1 MVLNDVAWI
10 RLDSA
15 PSSLVADQEVAEE
28 DGGWQ
33 SATNIEYQRKIQE
46 SNQNTSANRYG
57 ETMVQPQHH
66 ELPIIDLLDNIN
78 DQMEIVLKS
87 EPISPRMDEL
97 ESCLLSNHTIETHTD
112 LDSTHEYR
120 HDGLRDKQQPQT
132 SGRASNNDASPFDLR
147 WLRSRNVQSKHVDVP
162 RAHHEPDHKS
172 SNRTYCNFCQKTF
185 SRAWSLQ
192 RHLADTHFYV
202 PQSLSCDQCG
212 RSYKSRNSLVSH
224 KSQYH
229 ARKDRKEHE
238 AQCEITY
245 WSAVPI

>member
-1 MVLNDVAWI
+1 
-10 RLDSA
+10 
-15 PSSLVADQEVAEE
+15 
-28 DGGWQ
+28 
-33 SATNIEYQRKIQE
+33 
-46 SNQNTSANRYG
+46 
-57 ETMVQPQHH
+57 MVQPQHQ

-87 EPISPRMDEL
+87 EPISPRMAEL
-97 ESCLLSNHTIETHTD
+97 ESCLLSNHTIERHAD

-120 HDGLRDKQQPQT
+120 HDGLGDKQQPQT
-132 SGRASNNDASPFDLR
+132 SGRCSNNDAPPFDLR
-147 WLRSRNVQSKHVDVP
+147 WLRSRNGFVQSKHVDAS
-162 RAHHEPDHKS
+162 RAYHEPDHKS

-238 AQCEITY
+238 APCEVTY
-245 WSAVPI
+245 

>member
-1 MVLNDVAWI
+1 M
-10 RLDSA
+10 DSA

-33 SATNIEYQRKIQE
+33 STTNIEYQRKVQE

-57 ETMVQPQHH
+57 ETVQPQHQ

-78 DQMEIVLKS
+78 DQMEIMLKS

-97 ESCLLSNHTIETHTD
+97 ESCLLSNHTIERHAD
-112 LDSTHEYR
+112 LDSTPEYR
-120 HDGLRDKQQPQT
+120 HDDLRDKQQAQT
-132 SGRASNNDASPFDLR
+132 SGRSSNNDASPFDLR
-147 WLRSRNVQSKHVDVP
+147 WLRPRNGFMQSKHVDAS
-162 RAHHEPDHKS
+162 RASYHEPDKKS

-229 ARKDRKEHE
+229 ARKDRKDHE
-238 AQCEITY
+238 TQCEVMY
-245 WSAVPI
+245 